1 MLSNET
7 RRRLVAGYER
17 THNAKM
23 IAQAYGVSEREV
35 YKLAAQMRETGS
47 VDLRTGNCGR
57 KPKLKEEDLERVDKA
72 IQAQPDITFGEL
84 IMNLE
89 LNISESRLGR
99 IVREKL
105 GYSLKKKVIHA
116 SEQERPRCAGKAC
129 GMERNHESNTKGTSG
144 ISG

>member
-7 RRRLVAGYER
+7 RKRLVEGYER
-17 THNAKM
+17 THDARM

-47 VDLRTGNCGR
+47 VELRMSHCGR
-57 KPKLKEEDLERVDKA
+57 KAKLTAEDIERVDQA

-84 IMNLE
+84 KEKLK

-116 SEQERPRCAGKAC
+116 SEQERPRCAEKA
-129 GMERNHESNTKGTSG
+129 GRMERVREGDTDREAG
-144 ISG
+144 IS

>member
-1 MLSNET
+1 MW
-7 RRRLVAGYER
+7 
-17 THNAKM
+17 
-23 IAQAYGVSEREV
+23 
-35 YKLAAQMRETGS
+35 
-47 VDLRTGNCGR
+47 NCGR
-57 KPKLKEEDLERVDKA
+57 KAKLTEEDLERVDKA

-89 LNISESRLGR
+89 LDISESRLGR

-116 SEQERPRCAGKAC
+116 SEQERPRCAEKAS
-129 GMERNHESNTKGTSG
+129 GMERSHERHTKGTSG

>member
-1 MLSNET
+1 MLSSEI
-7 RRRLVAGYER
+7 RRGLVAGYEQF
-17 THNAKM
+17 HDAKL

-47 VDLRTGNCGR
+47 VEPQTGNCGR
-57 KPKLKEEDLERVDKA
+57 KPKLTEEDLERVDKA

-84 IMNLE
+84 IRKLE
-89 LNISESRLGR
+89 LDISESRLGR

-129 GMERNHESNTKGTSG
+129 GMERSHKRNTKRKTGLSG
-144 ISG
+144 